1 MCRKLVVWTFLSAAL
16 AATVPAVADDQDW
29 QFSVTPYLWLPT
41 IEGNASYQAPP
52 GGGGDPVFSVG
63 PTDWLDLLNFGAL
76 VGGTARKGNFSISS
90 NFVYLSMSSE
100 SDGRLLSVDGTIT
113 GPNAGV
119 DVPVSAD
126 VTTNSET
133 ELKGLTWDLLLG
145 YTVYRSAGSLADAFA
160 GIRYFGVDLTTN
172 WSLTA
177 DITLPDDT
185 VVLPANGRISRDL
198 DLWDAIVGVRGE
210 IELGESRWALPY
222 YADVGAGDADLTWNL
237 MAGVSYAF
245 GWGDMLLFY
254 RHLEYDQGD
263 SGLLQGFSFSGPAF
277 GARFKF

>member
-1 MCRKLVVWTFLSAAL
+1 MLKKLVAWTMPGVAL
-16 AATVPAVADDQDW
+16 AAAAPAFAEDQGW
-29 QFSVTPYLWLPT
+29 QFTLTPYLWLPT
-41 IEGNASYQAPP
+41 IEGNAGYEAPP

-76 VGGTARKGNFSISS
+76 VGGTARKGDFSITSD
-90 NFVYLSMSSE
+90 FVYLNMSSE
-100 SDGRLLSVDGTIT
+100 SDGRLVSVDGTIT
-113 GPNAGV
+113 GASGGV
-119 DVPVSAD
+119 NIPVSAEL
-126 VTTNSET
+126 TANSET
-133 ELKGLTWDLLLG
+133 ELKGFTWDLLFG
-145 YTVYRSAGSLADAFA
+145 YTFHRSGRSFIDAFA
-160 GIRYFGVDLTTN
+160 GARYFGVELATN

-185 VVLPANGRISRDL
+185 VVLPAEGRISRDV

-210 IELGESRWALPY
+210 VALGESRWALPY
-222 YADVGAGDADLTWNL
+222 YADVGAGESELTWNL
-237 MAGVSYAF
+237 MAGVSYAY

-277 GARFKF
+277 GARFRF

>member
-1 MCRKLVVWTFLSAAL
+1 MCRKLVVWTLL
-16 AATVPAVADDQDW
+16 AAAPAFAEDDEW

-41 IEGNASYQAPP
+41 IEGNAGYQAPP
-52 GGGGDPVFSVG
+52 SGGGDPVFSVG

-76 VGGTARKGNFSISS
+76 IGGTARKGNFSISS
-90 NFVYLSMSSE
+90 DFVYLSMSSE

-113 GPNAGV
+113 GPNDRV
-119 DVPVSAD
+119 DIPVSAD
-126 VTTNSET
+126 ITAISET
-133 ELKGLTWDLLLG
+133 ELEGFTWDLLFG
-145 YTVYRSAGSLADAFA
+145 YTFYRSGRSSADAFA
-160 GIRYFGVDLTTN
+160 GVRYFGVDLATS

-185 VVLPANGRISRDL
+185 VILPADGRIGGDV

-210 IELGESRWALPY
+210 IALGESRWALPY
-222 YADVGAGDADLTWNL
+222 HADVGAGDTDLTWNL
-237 MAGVSYAF
+237 MCGVSYAF

-254 RHLEYDQGD
+254 RHLEYDQGS

-277 GARFKF
+277 GARFRF